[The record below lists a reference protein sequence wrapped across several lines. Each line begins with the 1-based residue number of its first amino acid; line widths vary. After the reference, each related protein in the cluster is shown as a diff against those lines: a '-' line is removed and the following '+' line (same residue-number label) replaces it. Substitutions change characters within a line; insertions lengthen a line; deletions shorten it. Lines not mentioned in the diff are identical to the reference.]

1 MNNII
6 ETIKRNDL
14 LKIALVGLAIYL
26 YFTYFKKETLDN
38 QPADQEPVPEKEETK
53 VESQT
58 TEEKVSGAEF
68 QAKPQLV
75 ADDLLPKYDESNE
88 FAKQNPVSNLLKEQ
102 NFLIGGYHTGV
113 STHIN
118 SSRISYR
125 DLRSSPAIPKDTSL
139 SVWNVSS
146 YEEAAGA
153 GRKKLEIG
161 A

>member
-1 MNNII
+1 MNTII
-6 ETIKRNDL
+6 ETIKQNDL

-38 QPADQEPVPEKEETK
+38 QPVELETKVETK

-58 TEEKVSGAEF
+58 TEDKVSGAEF

-146 YEEAAGA
+146 YEEAAGS

-161 A
+161 S

>member
-1 MNNII
+1 MNTII
-6 ETIKRNDL
+6 ETIKQNDL

-38 QPADQEPVPEKEETK
+38 QPAELDTKKEVK

-58 TEEKVSGAEF
+58 TEDKVSGAEF

-153 GRKKLEIG
+153 GRRQLEIV
-161 A
+161 